1 MQEDRHKYDPC
12 HMIHDSF
19 HCRIHSTSVPSI
31 GLTPLINGLY
41 SDRSRKIRLQ
51 PYFLLGDVMFGTMGF
66 SELIIILVIVL
77 IIFGAG
83 KLPQIGEGV
92 GKALKGFK
100 KEVNDIPPPMEPPPS
115 EGQDS
120 PPPHTMASTPTAT
133 PDPGSPAPSQPA
145 PQAYQPG
152 PERTPGT
159 LAAQV
164 YGGFGP
170 EVVQPPAS
178 PPPPGSQPVDTPAYQ
193 EQYAPPTME
202 QRAEGSVPRPMAQY
216 PPLPQSAIATPGA
229 KRPAT
234 VVNKEAVAR
243 VQAQRAAI
251 QKAKGTSTG
260 APSPNDM
267 QSLGEGLGGALRTFR
282 EAAADVKNS
291 IDPEMRT
298 IQAELDAAQK
308 EVEQTVQIAKES
320 PFSNESPPSS
330 T

>member
-1 MQEDRHKYDPC
+1 
-12 HMIHDSF
+12 
-19 HCRIHSTSVPSI
+19 
-31 GLTPLINGLY
+31 
-41 SDRSRKIRLQ
+41 
-51 PYFLLGDVMFGTMGF
+51 MFGTMGF

-100 KEVNDIPPPMEPPPS
+100 KEVNDIPPPVEPPPADQAES
-115 EGQDS
+115 ES
-120 PPPHTMASTPTAT
+120 APTMASTSPS
-133 PDPGSPAPSQPA
+133 PQGSDAAPAPTQPIQK
-145 PQAYQPG
+145 PYQPG
-152 PERTPGT
+152 TESTPGT

-170 EVVQPPAS
+170 EVVHPPQPAPAAGS
-178 PPPPGSQPVDTPAYQ
+178 PPSEPYQQPYQ
-193 EQYAPPTME
+193 PPTME
-202 QRAEGSVPRPMAQY
+202 ERSQGSVPRAMAQY
-216 PPLPQSAIATPGA
+216 PPLPKSAAPTPGV
-229 KRPAT
+229 KRPAA

-251 QKAKGTSTG
+251 QKSKATP
-260 APSPNDM
+260 AAASPDDL
-267 QSLGEGLGGALRTFR
+267 QSLGEGIGGALRTFR

-308 EVEQTVQIAKES
+308 EVEQTIEVAKES
-320 PFSNESPPSS
+320 PLPKEPPTS

>member
-1 MQEDRHKYDPC
+1 
-12 HMIHDSF
+12 
-19 HCRIHSTSVPSI
+19 
-31 GLTPLINGLY
+31 
-41 SDRSRKIRLQ
+41 
-51 PYFLLGDVMFGTMGF
+51 MFGTMGF

-92 GKALKGFK
+92 GKALRGFK
-100 KEVNDIPPPMEPPPS
+100 KEVNDIPPPAEPPPANQAES
-115 EGQDS
+115 EPAPTMSSAPLSLQGSEASS
-120 PPPHTMASTPTAT
+120 PPTQPTQ
-133 PDPGSPAPSQPA
+133 QP
-145 PQAYQPG
+145 YQPG

-170 EVVQPPAS
+170 EVVHPPPAN
-178 PPPPGSQPVDTPAYQ
+178 PAPGSQPSETYQ
-193 EQYAPPTME
+193 QPFKPPTME
-202 QRAEGSVPRPMAQY
+202 ERAQGSVPRQMAQY
-216 PPLPQSAIATPGA
+216 PPLPPTATQTPGV
-229 KRPAT
+229 KRPAA

-251 QKAKGTSTG
+251 QKAK
-260 APSPNDM
+260 AKPAVASPDDL

-308 EVEQTVQIAKES
+308 EVEQTIEVAKES
-320 PFSNESPPSS
+320 PLPKEPPAA